1 MESPLVAPMSAA
13 PGVDQ
18 AVMIGRRWRRLRKPL
33 VAAMLRQ
40 SAATQEEVW
49 AEVAPTAWAAAM
61 MSAIVLPKPTRAATT
76 ADVTIDSRI
85 GRLLWDAAHGALHN
99 PASRRG
105 LAV

>member
-1 MESPLVAPMSAA
+1 
-13 PGVDQ
+13 
-18 AVMIGRRWRRLRKPL
+18 
-33 VAAMLRQ
+33 
-40 SAATQEEVW
+40 
-49 AEVAPTAWAAAM
+49 M